1 MTEVIL
7 IAIIIIIIR
16 VVGIRYD
23 LQDDDWM
30 DNER

>member
-1 MTEVIL
+1 MYELLVIV
-7 IAIIIIIIR
+7 IMIIR
-16 VVGIRYD
+16 IFGLVYD

>member
-1 MTEVIL
+1 MYELLVIV
-7 IAIIIIIIR
+7 IIIIR
-16 VVGIRYD
+16 IFGLVYD